1 MNHTDTLPLLPGQ
14 IGPPCA
20 AAPALDATDRF
31 SRTFSEATE
40 TFTRVVF
47 APIVEHDE
55 DFVAVEDLKTMIL
68 TRPEAPYADWSK
80 AQLYRRAK
88 ELGLPGRSKL
98 SKARL
103 RQALIAF
110 EGR

>member
-1 MNHTDTLPLLPGQ
+1 MTHTDTLPLLPGR
-14 IGPPCA
+14 IGSPSA
-20 AAPALDATDRF
+20 AAPTLDVTDRF
-31 SRTFSEATE
+31 SRTFGEATE

-47 APIVEHDE
+47 APIVEQDD
-55 DFVAVEDLKTMIL
+55 DFVAVEDLQTMIL
-68 TRPEAPYADWSK
+68 NRPEAPYANWSK

-88 ELGLPGRSKL
+88 ELGVPGRSKL

-103 RQALIAF
+103 RQALLKF

>member
-1 MNHTDTLPLLPGQ
+1 MSRTESLPLLPGQ
-14 IGPPCA
+14 IGQPCA
-20 AAPALDATDRF
+20 TAPTLDATDRF
-31 SRTFSEATE
+31 SRTFGDATE

-47 APIVEHDE
+47 APIVEQNE
-55 DFVAVEDLKTMIL
+55 DFVAVEDLQTMIL
-68 TRPEAPYADWSK
+68 TRPEAPYANWSK

-88 ELGLPGRSKL
+88 ELGVPGRSKL

-103 RQALIAF
+103 RQALIKF